1 MEGNASDAPWTMRS
15 VSITFSDV
23 LRRGRYSGPA
33 EPALSYQCEAY
44 TMQDPTLRSPSPTAA
59 PTMALTTTLSTA
71 PISGPAGAALEP
83 VATFCGTCSCGCPE
97 LFLDHAA
104 GPARRVVL
112 TDDFGQRVEM
122 SLEQLS
128 YLVSD
133 VKKGVLDHLC

>member
-1 MEGNASDAPWTMRS
+1 
-15 VSITFSDV
+15 
-23 LRRGRYSGPA
+23 
-33 EPALSYQCEAY
+33 
-44 TMQDPTLRSPSPTAA
+44 MQDLTLHSAAPSPT
-59 PTMALTTTLSTA
+59 
-71 PISGPAGAALEP
+71 PAGQSLEP
-83 VATFCGTCSCGCPE
+83 VATFCGNCSCGCPE

-104 GPARRVVL
+104 DPARRVVL